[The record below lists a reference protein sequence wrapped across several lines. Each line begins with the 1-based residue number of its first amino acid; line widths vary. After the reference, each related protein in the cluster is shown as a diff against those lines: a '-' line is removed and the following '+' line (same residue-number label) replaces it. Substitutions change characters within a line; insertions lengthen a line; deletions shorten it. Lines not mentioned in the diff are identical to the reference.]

1 MAGALRC
8 ELDTLIV
15 APHSAGC
22 NWPMS
27 TTPCPCLSP
36 EKREQIS
43 VDQYGVDKK
52 FWNLLKIHFITSGS
66 GLSGILNI
74 FPEPD
79 PPKQPIK
86 LLEILKRYAIALF
99 QCEDGHYPK
108 GAADL
113 DSWRRDLANRTE
125 KMIEKKVMRL
135 EKDVHLSL
143 RFHAPIDQM
152 IEAVR
157 DALKAHIDTLPR
169 PSAVRLALIFPVP
182 VLSTDNAAK
191 EGENCPSPGQLS
203 GIVKS
208 PSAARRLEE
217 HLRRHPALG
226 LSKFATLV
234 PTTDRTI
241 RSFRKTGKVRRD
253 IFEGIAKA
261 MGVTVDDLLKE

>member
-1 MAGALRC
+1 
-8 ELDTLIV
+8 
-15 APHSAGC
+15 
-22 NWPMS
+22 MS
-27 TTPCPCLSP
+27 TTQGPCLSP
-36 EKREQIS
+36 EIREQIS

-52 FWNLLKIHFITSGS
+52 FWKFLKIHFITSGS
-66 GLSGILNI
+66 GLSDLSSLNA

-79 PPKQPIK
+79 PPKRPIK
-86 LLEILKRYAIALF
+86 LLEILKQYAIALF

-135 EKDVHLSL
+135 EKDGHLSL
-143 RFHAPIDQM
+143 RFHAPMDRM

-191 EGENCPSPGQLS
+191 EGENPGRLS
-203 GIVKS
+203 GMVTS
-208 PSAARRLEE
+208 LSAARRLEE

-261 MGVTVDDLLKE
+261 MGVTVDDLLKQ